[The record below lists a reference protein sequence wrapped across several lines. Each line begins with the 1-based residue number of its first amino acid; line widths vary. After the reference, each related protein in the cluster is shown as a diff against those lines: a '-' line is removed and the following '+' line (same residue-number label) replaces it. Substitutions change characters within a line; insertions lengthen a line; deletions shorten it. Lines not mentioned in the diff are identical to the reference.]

1 MNAVLAL
8 DCATIACSAA
18 VWRDGEVVARRLRPG
33 RRGHAEVLMPMVQDV
48 MAEADLAYDAL
59 DAIAATV
66 GPGTFTGLR
75 IGLAAARGLA
85 LAAGL
90 PLVGVTTLEAI
101 AHGVPESARAGR
113 AVLVVLDARRGQVY
127 AQAFG
132 PDLAPR
138 GQPAAVAPGVGAAR
152 VSNGDVEIRSLLI
165 GMMFGVE
172 VFKPLRELAQLYH
185 QGMVASAAAKGIF
198 NMLDSPIE
206 IEDPEQT
213 DAASAGHTGGL
224 SPAPEISFEDVRF
237 GHICGRGL
245 ALVQVSFTLI

>member
-113 AVLVVLDARRGQVY
+113 TVLVVLDARRGQVY

-138 GQPAAVAPGVGAAR
+138 GEPAALAPGVAAALVDDADKVLLAGDGVDLVRPRLVGDIAVAPGDGLPDAAVVAALAAR
-152 VSNGDVEIRSLLI
+152 RAAVPASRVA
-165 GMMFGVE
+165 
-172 VFKPLRELAQLYH
+172 PLYLRAPDARPRET
-185 QGMVASAAAKGIF
+185 
-198 NMLDSPIE
+198 N
-206 IEDPEQT
+206 
-213 DAASAGHTGGL
+213 
-224 SPAPEISFEDVRF
+224 
-237 GHICGRGL
+237 
-245 ALVQVSFTLI
+245 

>member
-8 DCATIACSAA
+8 DCATTACSVA

-48 MAEADLAYDAL
+48 MAEAGLGYDGL

-101 AHGVPESARAGR
+101 AHGVPESARACR
-113 AVLVVLDARRGQVY
+113 AVLVALDARRGQVY

-138 GQPAAVAPGVGAAR
+138 GEPAALAPGAAAALVDDADKVLLAGDGVDLVRPHLVGDIAVAPGDGLPDAAVVAALAAR
-152 VSNGDVEIRSLLI
+152 RAAVPASRVA
-165 GMMFGVE
+165 
-172 VFKPLRELAQLYH
+172 PLYLRAPDARPREA
-185 QGMVASAAAKGIF
+185 
-198 NMLDSPIE
+198 N
-206 IEDPEQT
+206 
-213 DAASAGHTGGL
+213 
-224 SPAPEISFEDVRF
+224 
-237 GHICGRGL
+237 
-245 ALVQVSFTLI
+245 

>member
-48 MAEADLAYDAL
+48 MEEAGLTYDRL

-90 PLVGVTTLEAI
+90 PLVGVTTLEAV

-113 AVLVVLDARRGQVY
+113 AVLVALDARRGQVY

-138 GQPAAVAPGVGAAR
+138 SEPAALAPGAAAALVDHADKVLLAGDGVDLVRPHLVGDGWDIAVAPGDG
-152 VSNGDVEIRSLLI
+152 L
-165 GMMFGVE
+165 
-172 VFKPLRELAQLYH
+172 P
-185 QGMVASAAAKGIF
+185 
-198 NMLDSPIE
+198 
-206 IEDPEQT
+206 
-213 DAASAGHTGGL
+213 DAAVVAALAAQRAAVPASRVAPLYLRAPDARPREATRGG
-224 SPAPEISFEDVRF
+224 ER
-237 GHICGRGL
+237 
-245 ALVQVSFTLI
+245 